1 MRAAVILRPGGPD
14 VLAVEERPRPQPA
27 SDEVLVKVR
36 ASGLNR
42 ADILQRRGHYPPPP
56 DAPVDVPGI
65 EFAGEVEAVG
75 NNVAMWRSG
84 DRVFG
89 MTGGGAHAEFIVT
102 HERTLVAIPPNLDWI
117 AAAAVP
123 EVFITAQDALI
134 TQAKLRARQRV
145 LIHAVGSGV
154 GLAALQLVRALGAI
168 PFGTSRTGEKIA
180 RAAALGLENG
190 IALENGLAPL
200 ADAVKRW
207 TDGRGVDIALDLV
220 GGPYVTATLPLMAT
234 KGRLIVIGTI
244 AGRSADLDLGTLLRK
259 RLMVR
264 GTVLRSRPLE
274 EKILAT
280 RTFAEQVVPLLARG
294 VVRPVVDRRFPLAEI
309 GAAHRYL
316 ESDASFGKVVLE
328 VS

>member
-56 DAPVDVPGI
+56 DAPADVPGI

-89 MTGGGAHAEFIVT
+89 ITGGGAHAEFIVT
-102 HERTLVAIPPNLDWI
+102 HERTLVAIPPNLDWV

-168 PFGTSRTGEKIA
+168 PFGTARTGEKIA

-190 IALENGLAPL
+190 IALENGLEPL

-280 RTFAEQVVPLLARG
+280 RNFAEQVVPLLARG
-294 VVRPVVDRRFPLAEI
+294 VVRPVVDRRFSLAEI